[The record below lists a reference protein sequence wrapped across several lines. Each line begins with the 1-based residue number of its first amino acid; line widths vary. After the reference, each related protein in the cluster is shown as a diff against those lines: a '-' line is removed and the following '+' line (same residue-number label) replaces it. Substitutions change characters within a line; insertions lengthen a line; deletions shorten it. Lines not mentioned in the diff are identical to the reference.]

1 MENSKYSDSWQ
12 RKITDKL
19 INNFEEMDEDEF
31 EASYNKLNDDYQ
43 SRVDAA
49 IREFTDAAIGSENW
63 YSDE

>member
-1 MENSKYSDSWQ
+1 MENSKYSNSWQ

-63 YSDE
+63 DSDE